1 MADTKQWRCKN
12 DHVLG
17 VISWNGSGIPQLML
31 YRHAVDLTA
40 DEPEQVDVMGPLQGR
55 MPVRCD
61 VDGCNSVMP
70 WKASEAVMKEL
81 LLDLS
86 DTEFESLLEKVHAER
101 EAEHARRVKKQSAF
115 E

>member
-1 MADTKQWRCKN
+1 MAETKQWRCKN

-31 YRHAVDLTA
+31 YRHAVDLSA
-40 DEPEQVDVMGPLQGR
+40 ERPEAVDVIGPLQGR

-61 VDGCNSVMP
+61 VEGCNAVVPWEASV
-70 WKASEAVMKEL
+70 EVMKHL

-86 DTEFESLLEKVHAER
+86 DMKFEALLEKVHAER
-101 EAEHARRVKKQSAF
+101 EIEHTRKVKKASVF